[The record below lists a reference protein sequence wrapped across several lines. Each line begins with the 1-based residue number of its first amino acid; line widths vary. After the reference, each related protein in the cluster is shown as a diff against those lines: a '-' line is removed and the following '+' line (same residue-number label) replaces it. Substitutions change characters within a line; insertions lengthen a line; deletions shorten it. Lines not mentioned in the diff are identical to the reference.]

1 VCGKPQIFGS
11 LKDGGESRGRLT
23 EFGIRHMVILMTFSE
38 IVLDARKSQNHT
50 TLSPA
55 GDARGRKVEKG
66 GTVAAHTSQA

>member
-1 VCGKPQIFGS
+1 MCGKPQIFGS

-23 EFGIRHMVILMTFSE
+23 EFGIRHIVILMTFSE

-55 GDARGRKVEKG
+55 ARLGMRVDER
-66 GTVAAHTSQA
+66 

>member
-1 VCGKPQIFGS
+1 
-11 LKDGGESRGRLT
+11 
-23 EFGIRHMVILMTFSE
+23 MVILMTFSE